1 MSTCNLL
8 SVLLANVLRRLV
20 DALVRRGETIN
31 TNNPKSDKKN
41 INKYSNALE
50 LTLYLIYLIC
60 FLGLFCSGFAWSVVP
75 FCMID
80 LGVILTCCSYLQL
93 VSTAL

>member
-31 TNNPKSDKKN
+31 INNPRSDKKT

-50 LTLYLIYLIC
+50 LTLYLIC

-80 LGVILTCCSYLQL
+80 LGVILTFCSYLQL
-93 VSTAL
+93 VSTALCG